1 MRRTVQAVALEC
13 FMQPFIAPSFN
24 LPLLWTADLLEW
36 PILKILQNIEEVDI
50 LPGDREKLRSLR
62 DRRILMAMNHPSTAE
77 PPVTMSISKVMGARF
92 NFMASRQVF
101 EWSGGLIGQLISQV
115 GAYSVIAGIADRESL
130 KMSREILRRDR
141 GKLVIYPEG
150 EPTSGENDS
159 LMPFQPGA
167 MQLGFW
173 GLDDARKDDP
183 NASLV
188 VLPAA
193 IKYTVRSSREEV
205 RDTLNKHL
213 GALERILKID
223 PGEKNLLRRFLTVG
237 RVLLEKAE
245 EEYRIP
251 HEPDKGFDFRIGRL
265 RHTILDSVADQF
277 KIKNYDREGDAIHKL
292 RQAISAYELV
302 VLDYPDPSVPK
313 LNSEQKDWML
323 GEILTAFD
331 FIVIKREY
339 LVSNPT
345 PERFFEWLT
354 RFETYVYR
362 RKPRMIGGE
371 PSILPRT
378 AHVRFA
384 PAFDLSD
391 YYEDYKKKKKATVEK
406 VTHRLKEEISGLLHG
421 MEDLT
426 YTLVDPHD
434 VGEDVTD

>member
-1 MRRTVQAVALEC
+1 MQA
-13 FMQPFIAPSFN
+13 FIGPSFN
-24 LPLLWTADLLEW
+24 LPLLWAADLLEW
-36 PILKILQNIEEVDI
+36 PILKILQNIEQIDI

-62 DRRILMAMNHPSTAE
+62 DKRILMALNHPSTAE
-77 PPVTMSISKVMGARF
+77 PPVTLAISRVMGSRF

-101 EWSGGLIGQLISQV
+101 DWTGGLIGEVIRQV
-115 GAYSVIAGIADRESL
+115 GAYSFIAGIADRESL
-130 KMSREILRRDR
+130 KMSREILRKDK

-167 MQLGFW
+167 VQLGFW

-188 VLPAA
+188 ILPAA
-193 IKYTVRSSREEV
+193 VKYTIRSNANEV
-205 RDTLNKHL
+205 HKTLHTHIGK
-213 GALERILKID
+213 LEKILKID
-223 PGEKNLLRRFLTVG
+223 PGPKNLLRRFLTVG

-245 EEYRIP
+245 QEYQIP
-251 HEPDKGFDFRIGRL
+251 LESSRGFDYRIGRL
-265 RHTILDSVADQF
+265 RHKILDGIAERF
-277 KIKNYDREGDAIHKL
+277 NLKNFDAGGDAIQKL
-292 RQAISAYELV
+292 RQVISAYELI
-302 VLDYPDPSVPK
+302 VLNYPDPSVPD
-313 LNSEQKDWML
+313 LSEDDRDWML
-323 GEILTAFD
+323 REILAAFD
-331 FIVIKREY
+331 FIVIKKDY
-339 LVSNPT
+339 LISNPT

-384 PAFDLSD
+384 PAFDLAD
-391 YYEDYKKKKKATVEK
+391 YMGDYKKNKKATVEK
-406 VTHRLKEEISGLLHG
+406 VTERIRKDIAGLLHG

-426 YTLVDPHD
+426 SSIVEPFD
-434 VGEDVTD
+434 VGEDAID

>member
-1 MRRTVQAVALEC
+1 MQA
-13 FMQPFIAPSFN
+13 FIGPSFN

-36 PILKILQNIEEVDI
+36 PLLKILQNIEEIDI
-50 LPGDREKLRSLR
+50 LPGDREKLRNLR
-62 DRRILMAMNHPSTAE
+62 DRRILMALNHPSTAE
-77 PPVTMSISKVMGARF
+77 PPVTMAVSKIMGARF

-101 EWSGGLIGQLISQV
+101 EWSGGLIGQVIRQV

-130 KMSREILRRDR
+130 KMSREILKRDK

-173 GLDDARKDDP
+173 GLEDARKVNP

-193 IKYTVRSSREEV
+193 VKYTTRSSKEEIEK
-205 RDTLNKHL
+205 TLHKHI
-213 GALERILKID
+213 GALEKILKID
-223 PGEKNLLRRFLTVG
+223 PAQKNLLRRFLTVG
-237 RVLLEKAE
+237 RILLEKAE
-245 EEYRIP
+245 QEYQIP
-251 HEPDKGFDFRIGRL
+251 LEVDKGFDFRIGRL
-265 RHTILDSVADQF
+265 RHRILDGIADRYNL
-277 KIKNYDREGDAIHKL
+277 KNYDKNGDAIQKL
-292 RQAISAYELV
+292 RQVISAYELI
-302 VLDYPDPSVPK
+302 VLNYPDPSLPI
-313 LNSEQKDWML
+313 LNDDEKDWML
-323 GEILTAFD
+323 RETLTAFD
-331 FIVIKREY
+331 FIVIKKDY

-391 YYEDYKKKKKATVEK
+391 YYDDYKKKKKATVEK
-406 VTHRLKEEISGLLHG
+406 VTERLRNDIAGLLHG

-426 YTLVDPHD
+426 GPIVEPFD
-434 VGEDVTD
+434 VGEDAID